1 MDFLNI
7 NGMKLKVTLSAEECA
22 AYHIDTD
29 RTDYSGGEVK
39 RAIREILSAAE
50 RECDFKADGDRVLV
64 QMFPLPDARC
74 EVLVTRLNGITRRD
88 RAELSST
95 NGLALIEE
103 KHAVFRFSEY
113 PDLLRAVRLVYREGI
128 VSDLY
133 IDDLGRYYIHAK
145 EEITDGISELE
156 IFTEFGD
163 RLHSLPL
170 AILSEYGTLL
180 AKGDALDRIHRGEI
194 DSKT

>member
-22 AYHIDTD
+22 AYNIDTD
-29 RTDYSGGEVK
+29 RMDYSSSDVK

-64 QMFPLPDARC
+64 QLFPLPDTSC
-74 EVLVTRLNGITRRD
+74 EVLVTRLNGISRRD
-88 RAELSST
+88 RAELSDT
-95 NGLALIEE
+95 DGLSLLEQRRC
-103 KHAVFRFSEY
+103 VFRFADFQ
-113 PDLLRAVRLVYREGI
+113 DLLRAVRLVYREGI

-145 EEITDGISELE
+145 EEITDGISELA
-156 IFTEFGD
+156 IFTEFAD
-163 RLHSLPL
+163 RLQSLPL
-170 AILSEYGTLL
+170 AVLSEYGTLL
-180 AKGDALDRIHRGEI
+180 AKGDAIDRIYRGEI
-194 DSKT
+194 DSQE